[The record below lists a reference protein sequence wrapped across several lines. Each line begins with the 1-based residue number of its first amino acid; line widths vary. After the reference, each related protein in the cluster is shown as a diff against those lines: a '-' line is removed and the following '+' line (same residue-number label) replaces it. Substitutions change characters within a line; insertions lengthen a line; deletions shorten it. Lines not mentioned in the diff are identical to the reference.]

1 MQRVTTDTAETYAT
15 AQAGATRDVYAKVT
29 WRIVPLLFL
38 CYILAY
44 LDRINIG
51 FAQLQ
56 MKADLGFTD
65 AIYGLGAGIFFLGY
79 FLFEVPSNILL
90 MKIGARK
97 TITRIMVVWGLI
109 SASMAFIHAPWIFYT
124 LRFLL
129 GAFEAGFF
137 PGIILYLMFWYPGA
151 YRGRVI
157 AIFSSASAFAG
168 VVGGP
173 LSGWIMN
180 DLAGI
185 NGLAGWQWLFILEG
199 IPTILLGIFVFFYL
213 DDQPAEVGWLTTGEK
228 ALISSN
234 LETERSGMAGGDG
247 HDLASLRSVL
257 GHPILYLFALAWFC
271 FICGIYMMSF
281 WLPTLVK
288 GLGVSSPLH
297 IGLLTAVPFG
307 LATAG
312 MIVIAMHSDHTLERR
327 WHCAAPAFIGA
338 LSLVGLNYTG
348 GNAVLSFALLCVA
361 AICVFSTVPMLWS
374 IPTAYLKG
382 PAAAPAIALINSLGL
397 LGGFVSPF
405 TLGWIRTTTGSLAW
419 GNWLTAAVLCLGAV
433 IILVSVRPGM
443 LRETKAKAATSLA

>member
-1 MQRVTTDTAETYAT
+1 MQRVTTDTGETCTA

-29 WRIVPLLFL
+29 WRIVPLLSL

-56 MKADLGFTD
+56 MKTDLGFTD

-90 MKIGARK
+90 MKVGARK

-109 SASMAFIHAPWIFYT
+109 SASMAFIHAPWTFYT
-124 LRFLL
+124 LRFFL

-180 DLAGI
+180 DLTGAG
-185 NGLAGWQWLFILEG
+185 GLAGWQWLFILEG
-199 IPTILLGIFVFFYL
+199 IPTTLLGSFVFFYL
-213 DDQPAEVGWLTTGEK
+213 DDHPRDATWLTTAEK
-228 ALISSN
+228 TFISRN
-234 LETERSGMAGGDG
+234 LEAERSRMAGGGG
-247 HDLASLRSVL
+247 HSLASLRSVL
-257 GHPILYLFALAWFC
+257 GHPMLYLFALAWFC
-271 FICGIYMMSF
+271 FICGVYMISF
-281 WLPTLVK
+281 WLPTLIK
-288 GLGVSSPLH
+288 ELGVATSLQV
-297 IGLLTAVPFG
+297 GLLTAIPFG
-307 LATAG
+307 LATVG
-312 MIVIAMHSDHTLERR
+312 MILIAMHSDHTLERR
-327 WHCAAPAFIGA
+327 WHCAIPAFLGA
-338 LSLVGLNYTG
+338 AGLVGLNYVG
-348 GNAVLSFALLCVA
+348 RNPVLAFGLLSLTS
-361 AICVFSTVPMLWS
+361 IGVFSTVPMLWS

-405 TLGWIRTTTGSLAW
+405 TLGWIRTSTGSLAW
-419 GNWLTAAVLCLGAV
+419 GNWLIAGVLCLGALV
-433 IILVSVRPGM
+433 ILASIRPGM
-443 LRETKAKAATSLA
+443 LREAKAQDAAALV

>member
-1 MQRVTTDTAETYAT
+1 MQRATTIIAEDHAP
-15 AQAGATRDVYAKVT
+15 AQLDAARDVYAKVT

-56 MKADLGFTD
+56 MKSDLGFTD
-65 AIYGLGAGIFFLGY
+65 AVYGLGAGIFFLGY
-79 FLFEVPSNILL
+79 FLFEVPSNMLL
-90 MKIGARK
+90 VKIGARR
-97 TITRIMVVWGLI
+97 TITRIMVVWGVI
-109 SASMAFIHAPWIFYT
+109 SASMAFIHAPWLFYT

-173 LSGWIMN
+173 LSGWILS
-180 DLAGI
+180 DLAGV
-185 NGLAGWQWLFILEG
+185 GGMTGWQWLFIVEG
-199 IPTILLGIFVFFYL
+199 VPTILLGIFVFFYL
-213 DDQPAEVGWLTTGEK
+213 DDQPADATWLTTGEK
-228 ALISSN
+228 AVISRN
-234 LETERSGMAGGDG
+234 LQAERSGMAGGGG
-247 HDLASLRSVL
+247 HGLASLRSVL

-271 FICGIYMMSF
+271 FICGIYMISF

-288 GLGVSSPLH
+288 GLGVASPLH
-297 IGLLTAVPFG
+297 IGLLTAIPFG

-312 MIVIAMHSDHTLERR
+312 MILIAMHSDHTLERR
-327 WHCAAPAFIGA
+327 WHCAIPALVGA
-338 LSLVGLNYTG
+338 MALVGLNYANG
-348 GNAVLSFALLCVA
+348 QPVLSFVLLSIA
-361 AICVFSTVPMLWS
+361 SICVFSTVPMLWS

-382 PAAAPAIALINSLGL
+382 PGAAPAIALINSLGL

-405 TLGWIRTTTGSLAW
+405 TLGWIRTSTGSLAL
-419 GNWLTAAVLCLGAV
+419 GNWLTAGVLCLGAI

-443 LRETKAKAATSLA
+443 LREAKAGDVASLA